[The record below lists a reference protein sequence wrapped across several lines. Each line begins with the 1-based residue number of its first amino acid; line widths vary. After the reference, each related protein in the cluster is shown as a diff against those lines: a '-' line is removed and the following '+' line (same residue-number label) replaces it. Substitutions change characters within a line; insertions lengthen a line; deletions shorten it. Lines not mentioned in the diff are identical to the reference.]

1 MGKPLHHGGRNMRR
15 KSVPSTQYRV
25 PSNRT
30 AGNDKHYP
38 LTTTE
43 VNMSGKYY
51 VSRDFARYS
60 VLGTQN
66 SQGVTPHVTSGAPNP
81 TLLSQSEQVFG
92 RNDCALRL
100 FALSREFPVFC
111 SAP

>member
-1 MGKPLHHGGRNMRR
+1 MRR

-30 AGNDKHYP
+30 AGNDKQYP

-43 VNMSGKYY
+43 VNMSGNYY

-60 VLGTQN
+60 LLDTRYSVLKTRK
-66 SQGVTPHVTSGAPNP
+66 V
-81 TLLSQSEQVFG
+81 LLHT
-92 RNDCALRL
+92 
-100 FALSREFPVFC
+100 
-111 SAP
+111 